1 MTTRLTRWL
10 TTLDNF
16 EAKMAQLPA
25 VRRYGRLTRA
35 TGLVLEATGL
45 QLPLGATC
53 VIERQ
58 NGSKTHEVESEVVG
72 FNGQRLFLM
81 PLEEVE
87 GVLPGARVYA
97 KNISAEGLQSGKQLP
112 LGPALLGRVL
122 DGSGKPLDG
131 LPSPDTTET
140 GALITPPFNPLQ
152 RTPIEHVLDTG
163 VRPINALLTVG
174 RGQRMGLFAGS
185 GVGKSVLLGMMARY
199 TRADVI
205 VVGLIGER
213 GREVKDFIE
222 NILGAEGRARSVVIA
237 APADVS
243 PLLRMQGAAYATR
256 IAEDFRDR
264 GQHVL
269 LIMDSPATRWP
280 SVKLRWRLAN
290 HLLLKVIHRR
300 CLPNYRHWSSVPE
313 MALAAAARLPRFIP
327 CSPRAMTS
335 RTPLPTPRGPSSTVT
350 LCCLADWRKP
360 GTIRLSILKRRSAAQ

>member
-58 NGSKTHEVESEVVG
+58 NGSETHEVESEVVG

-122 DGSGKPLDG
+122 DGSGKPLDS

-152 RTPIEHVLDTG
+152 RTPIEHVR
-163 VRPINALLTVG
+163 VR
-174 RGQRMGLFAGS
+174 
-185 GVGKSVLLGMMARY
+185 
-199 TRADVI
+199 
-205 VVGLIGER
+205 
-213 GREVKDFIE
+213 
-222 NILGAEGRARSVVIA
+222 
-237 APADVS
+237 
-243 PLLRMQGAAYATR
+243 
-256 IAEDFRDR
+256 
-264 GQHVL
+264 
-269 LIMDSPATRWP
+269 RW
-280 SVKLRWRLAN
+280 
-290 HLLLKVIHRR
+290 
-300 CLPNYRHWSSVPE
+300 
-313 MALAAAARLPRFIP
+313 
-327 CSPRAMTS
+327 
-335 RTPLPTPRGPSSTVT
+335 
-350 LCCLADWRKP
+350 
-360 GTIRLSILKRRSAAQ
+360 

>member
-1 MTTRLTRWL
+1 
-10 TTLDNF
+10 
-16 EAKMAQLPA
+16 
-25 VRRYGRLTRA
+25 
-35 TGLVLEATGL
+35 
-45 QLPLGATC
+45 
-53 VIERQ
+53 
-58 NGSKTHEVESEVVG
+58 
-72 FNGQRLFLM
+72 M

-222 NILGAEGRARSVVIA
+222 NN
-237 APADVS
+237 
-243 PLLRMQGAAYATR
+243 Q
-256 IAEDFRDR
+256 
-264 GQHVL
+264 VL
-269 LIMDSPATRWP
+269 LGLALFLTFFIMSPVIDKIYVDAYQPFSEEKISMQEALEKGAQPLREFMLRQTREAD
-280 SVKLRWRLAN
+280 LGLFARLAN
-290 HLLLKVIHRR
+290 TGPLQGPEAVPMRILLPAYVTSELKTAFQIGFTIFIPFLIIDLVIA
-300 CLPNYRHWSSVPE
+300 SVL
-313 MALAAAARLPRFIP
+313 MALGMMMVPPATIALPFKLMLFVLVDGWQLLVG
-327 CSPRAMTS
+327 S
-335 RTPLPTPRGPSSTVT
+335 
-350 LCCLADWRKP
+350 LAQ
-360 GTIRLSILKRRSAAQ
+360 SFYS

>member
-16 EAKMAQLPA
+16 EAKMAQLPT

-58 NGSKTHEVESEVVG
+58 NGTETHEVENEVVG

-140 GALITPPFNPLQ
+140 GALITPPFNPCNVHRLNMCW
-152 RTPIEHVLDTG
+152 TPACAQSMPCLPLG
-163 VRPINALLTVG
+163 
-174 RGQRMGLFAGS
+174 AGS
-185 GVGKSVLLGMMARY
+185 VWG
-199 TRADVI
+199 
-205 VVGLIGER
+205 
-213 GREVKDFIE
+213 
-222 NILGAEGRARSVVIA
+222 
-237 APADVS
+237 
-243 PLLRMQGAAYATR
+243 
-256 IAEDFRDR
+256 
-264 GQHVL
+264 
-269 LIMDSPATRWP
+269 
-280 SVKLRWRLAN
+280 
-290 HLLLKVIHRR
+290 
-300 CLPNYRHWSSVPE
+300 CLPDL
-313 MALAAAARLPRFIP
+313 AL
-327 CSPRAMTS
+327 
-335 RTPLPTPRGPSSTVT
+335 VKV
-350 LCCLADWRKP
+350 CCW
-360 GTIRLSILKRRSAAQ
+360 G

>member
-1 MTTRLTRWL
+1 MTARLTRWL
-10 TTLDNF
+10 NTLDNF
-16 EAKMAQLPA
+16 ETKMAQLPS

-58 NGSKTHEVESEVVG
+58 DGGETREVESEVVG

-87 GVLPGARVYA
+87 GILPGARVYA
-97 KNISAEGLQSGKQLP
+97 KNISGDGLQSGKQLP

-140 GALITPPFNPLQ
+140 GALITQPFNPLQ

-199 TRADVI
+199 TQADVI

-243 PLLRMQGAAYATR
+243 PLLRILRRYMAAHPDLAAR
-256 IAEDFRDR
+256 FAKFDLFKPQIIR
-264 GQHVL
+264 VIL
-269 LIMDSPATRWP
+269 NP
-280 SVKLRWRLAN
+280 VKLTFSEHDGGSRM
-290 HLLLKVIHRR
+290 
-300 CLPNYRHWSSVPE
+300 LPNYVCD
-313 MALAAAARLPRFIP
+313 LDN
-327 CSPRAMTS
+327 
-335 RTPLPTPRGPSSTVT
+335 PLFLVSQE
-350 LCCLADWRKP
+350 
-360 GTIRLSILKRRSAAQ
+360 SAQ

>member
-58 NGSKTHEVESEVVG
+58 NGSETHEVESEVVG

-185 GVGKSVLLGMMARY
+185 GVGKSVLLAMLSNGFFQRL
-199 TRADVI
+199 DKLLI
-205 VVGLIGER
+205 VDPAVAGHPGTHIA
-213 GREVKDFIE
+213 IE
-222 NILGAEGRARSVVIA
+222 VIA
-237 APADVS
+237 IFILIIDQHFELFFRLLTSATHFTQQARGILYLFFCQIFQGRQRTMFCHLPLS
-243 PLLRMQGAAYATR
+243 PGL
-256 IAEDFRDR
+256 
-264 GQHVL
+264 
-269 LIMDSPATRWP
+269 
-280 SVKLRWRLAN
+280 
-290 HLLLKVIHRR
+290 
-300 CLPNYRHWSSVPE
+300 
-313 MALAAAARLPRFIP
+313 
-327 CSPRAMTS
+327 
-335 RTPLPTPRGPSSTVT
+335 
-350 LCCLADWRKP
+350 
-360 GTIRLSILKRRSAAQ
+360 

>member
-58 NGSKTHEVESEVVG
+58 NGSETHEVESEVVG

-140 GALITPPFNPLQ
+140 GALITPPLTHCNVHRLNMCW
-152 RTPIEHVLDTG
+152 TPACAQSMPCLPSG
-163 VRPINALLTVG
+163 
-174 RGQRMGLFAGS
+174 AGS
-185 GVGKSVLLGMMARY
+185 VWG
-199 TRADVI
+199 
-205 VVGLIGER
+205 
-213 GREVKDFIE
+213 
-222 NILGAEGRARSVVIA
+222 
-237 APADVS
+237 
-243 PLLRMQGAAYATR
+243 
-256 IAEDFRDR
+256 
-264 GQHVL
+264 
-269 LIMDSPATRWP
+269 
-280 SVKLRWRLAN
+280 
-290 HLLLKVIHRR
+290 
-300 CLPNYRHWSSVPE
+300 CLPGP
-313 MALAAAARLPRFIP
+313 AL
-327 CSPRAMTS
+327 
-335 RTPLPTPRGPSSTVT
+335 VKV
-350 LCCLADWRKP
+350 CCW
-360 GTIRLSILKRRSAAQ
+360 G